1 MTSPQRSLFPAS
13 GDDQGALLCTLEL
26 VARSGLQLVEV
37 VWAIVR
43 QRMPLEPG
51 LQIFDRVHVGRVW
64 RQKSDLAMSIDAVQI
79 VAHEPAAMRFQ
90 AVPDPQQQLFQVR
103 FERFEKTDD
112 FFFLDAAFVQP
123 EQAIGARQASDDGD
137 MVPVEVKLNHR
148 RLSFQ
153 IPGAHL
159 RGTFAEARFVDKD
172 DQAAFSPGFF

>member
-79 VAHEPAAMRFQ
+79 VARAGYDALSGCSRLPT
-90 AVPDPQQQLFQVR
+90 AVVSS
-103 FERFEKTDD
+103 
-112 FFFLDAAFVQP
+112 AF
-123 EQAIGARQASDDGD
+123 
-137 MVPVEVKLNHR
+137 
-148 RLSFQ
+148 
-153 IPGAHL
+153 
-159 RGTFAEARFVDKD
+159 
-172 DQAAFSPGFF
+172 